1 MDLYKRKYVEASG
14 LSETIN
20 EVMSAYVV
28 MCAQFESMW
37 LRMKGEITET
47 RKSRQSVLEQLQALD
62 GGQSSSTTTKKTEV
76 YEEYV

>member
-1 MDLYKRKYVEASG
+1 
-14 LSETIN
+14 
-20 EVMSAYVV
+20 
-28 MCAQFESMW
+28 MW